1 MNRSIRNPKEYKTG
15 QNIMVDL
22 NGDGSEEEIRY
33 DVKESSDYS
42 GYSCVLTVNGTAYE
56 LCEYAAMVTP
66 ETESF
71 YVTDM
76 DEYDNS
82 LEIAV
87 LDDGPSAD
95 YATYF
100 YRYDGSALAFIG
112 EVDGFPFKE
121 QNGGINGF
129 TGQNGINGTIRT
141 DILEPHI
148 LMDTGGMTAMH
159 GNWNIWMAVCIN
171 TSISHRTD
179 YMWIFRC
186 GKLWI
191 RIRNR

>member
-1 MNRSIRNPKEYKTG
+1 MP
-15 QNIMVDL
+15 
-22 NGDGSEEEIRY
+22 
-33 DVKESSDYS
+33 
-42 GYSCVLTVNGTAYE
+42 
-56 LCEYAAMVTP
+56 AMVTP

-141 DILEPHI
+141 DILETAYLNGYWWYDSNARKLEYI
-148 LMDTGGMTAMH
+148 DGGMHQYQVFHTAQIICGSSVVESYGSEFGT
-159 GNWNIWMAVCIN
+159 GNGFVRAGCVL
-171 TSISHRTD
+171 
-179 YMWIFRC
+179 YQ
-186 GKLWI
+186 L
-191 RIRNR
+191 